1 MAGIK
6 FDVTLDSSQAAVS
19 AKEIQDIL
27 SQVVKTTENG
37 VASTKQYKAGLKALG
52 EEMKAQKKIIED
64 MGSDLKKAEESI
76 SETKKKIDDVT
87 KAGGAVRTA
96 NGQLLTVE
104 QLNKELQ
111 NQQQHYERI
120 KTDVSAATREM
131 EAMQVVQK
139 ILEDNA
145 VGLRTKMMQIRESMM
160 RMVDAGK
167 AGTPEFQRLA
177 QEAGILQRTL
187 KLAQAQMAYFADPN
201 RHLTTLK
208 TGLQGVAGAAGL
220 VTGVMGLFNENSE
233 KMAKIQ
239 TKVQSILAVVVG
251 LETTYNLIKKTS
263 NIMLAIEEVK
273 TWAIA
278 KARGVQAAATT
289 AATVAQE
296 GLNTAMKSNPV
307 GAMIALLATLGTA
320 IYTVVKAFTSETEA
334 EKKAREER
342 EAHTKAMREQR
353 EQWIN
358 SVAEMAGNEIANYQK
373 LRREWNSL
381 GNDMKAKE
389 KFIKDNQDAFHSL
402 GVSINSVS
410 DAERFLV
417 QNTDQV
423 VAAIMARAKAAAY
436 QELVTEEM
444 KKRTKEMLDSDTIK
458 GGKFKRVFK
467 EGQQLSAASI
477 SDIKRQ
483 YKINDET
490 GDYRVEDGKWV
501 LTKKGA
507 ARFNKGS
514 EEYAKNQRALVDQR
528 IEESEKT
535 IEKYNELLTKEI
547 EDSKK
552 KLKDAGIKEYKRESS
567 KPTGGSGGNKEVLK
581 TFQEL
586 SEEALKIQKNRIDA
600 EISAEKEYTKK
611 WEDLQR
617 QKISIQAEMSERQ
630 AKQTESS
637 ALKDLDKSYQGG
649 KSGLSEKEYQERR
662 LQIITDTEAHIAAI
676 RAKADK
682 DNADLVEK
690 RMKRE
695 DERAKKERQNQIEF
709 LKAYGDMEQQ
719 RLAIAQE
726 YEEKIA
732 AETDP
737 MKRAQL
743 NLDKEKALEELNTKQ
758 VQESIDWQGVFSDLQ
773 GHTRDYLVGLR
784 DQLQNLLNTGS
795 LPVDQMAVIQQKIQE
810 INGEISKQNG
820 LFSFVGDRQREY
832 NRLVE
837 ESANA
842 QERLTKA
849 KEAESFAEVDV
860 RSAQE
865 EINQYLTSLGKEA
878 VTSFDSSILEGL
890 DENSEEYK
898 QMSALLSVLA
908 TSEGRLNEARQK
920 TAKATNDAV
929 NAENRAQRSSSQAVA
944 DWFSDAQQFIT
955 EKGIDQLPALFD
967 SIGLSSVSDKLGKG
981 LSGFNNAA
989 GAASD
994 FASHNYIGAA
1004 VKAIGAIK
1012 DFGSA
1017 LGIGGGN
1024 AAEIQRTIERLT
1036 ERNNRLIQSLDD
1048 LKDVMEKQGGAMLV
1062 KSYDKGYALQK
1073 EINEN
1078 YKAMAQAQASYHHAH
1093 GSWNSYWG
1101 GFSAQEIQN
1110 LSGQIGRTWNGDIW
1124 GLTPEEM
1131 KILRSNV
1138 DMWEKIG
1145 STGKGGYGGRVQ
1157 EYLNSYIE
1165 QAGKLEELTESL
1177 YDGLTQISFDSLYG
1191 SFVSTLTD
1199 MDKSAEDLAEDFEG
1213 YMRNA
1218 VISSMAAEKYRPLLE
1233 NWRKGFAAAM
1243 EDGLLT
1249 EAERKALYEEGGTFI
1264 DKVTGERTSYQGWNT
1279 ITNMALADREALKNL
1294 QGWSSSYSQ
1303 SASSKAFGAMSQD
1316 TAEELNGRFT
1326 ALQIAGESINTQMV
1340 LAVES
1345 LNALSANS
1353 STSNTAVTEMRN
1365 MMTMTNSYLEDM
1377 VKYAKMTYNSFGEKL
1392 DTIAANTR

>member
-220 VTGVMGLFNENSE
+220 VTGVMGLFNNNSE
-233 KMAKIQ
+233 KMAQIQ

-289 AATVAQE
+289 AAAVAQE

-334 EKKAREER
+334 EKEAREER

-381 GNDMKAKE
+381 GDDMKAKE

-586 SEEALKIQKNRIDA
+586 SEEALKIQKSRIDA

-630 AKQTESS
+630 AKLTESS

-649 KSGLSEKEYQERR
+649 KSGMSEKEYQERR

-967 SIGLSSVSDKLGKG
+967 SIGLGSVSDKLGKG

-989 GAASD
+989 GAAAD
-994 FASHNYIGAA
+994 FASGNYIGAA

-1024 AAEIQRTIERLT
+1024 AVEVARTTAKLT
-1036 ERNNRLIQSLDD
+1036 EINEKLADRIDD
-1048 LKDVMEKQGGAMLV
+1048 LKDAIGDSAGER
-1062 KSYDKGYALQK
+1062 SRYAYEQALKAQE
-1073 EINEN
+1073 EINKNSLEIL
-1078 YKAMAQAQASYHHAH
+1078 QAQMGYHNAHHSNAYYMDDSRIAGYNADAQNAFKAAGVTAST
-1093 GSWNSYWG
+1093 
-1101 GFSAQEIQN
+1101 I
-1110 LSGQIGRTWNGDIW
+1110 NGLQSIYN
-1124 GLTPEEM
+1124 LTPEQLKAIKDFAPDLWQYLVE
-1131 KILRSNV
+1131 
-1138 DMWEKIG
+1138 
-1145 STGKGGYGGRVQ
+1145 TGKYDKSKYWESVV
-1157 EYLNSYIE
+1157 EN
-1165 QAGKLEELTESL
+1165 AGKVTELTEKMQHN
-1177 YDGLTQISFDSLYG
+1177 LTQTSWSSLRDGFLDTLSDLESSSEDFAKSFEDMMYKALVNTHVLNDSFDDWLKDWY
-1191 SFVSTLTD
+1191 
-1199 MDKSAEDLAEDFEG
+1199 
-1213 YMRNA
+1213 
-1218 VISSMAAEKYRPLLE
+1218 
-1233 NWRKGFAAAM
+1233 
-1243 EDGLLT
+1243 
-1249 EAERKALYEEGGTFI
+1249 ERYAKALEGANTEELSKLEKEYT
-1264 DKVTGERTSYQGWNT
+1264 DKRDDLK
-1279 ITNMALADREALKNL
+1279 NMANSIADTVGYA
-1294 QGWSSSYSQ
+1294 GGSYSQ

-1353 STSNTAVTEMRN
+1353 STSSTAVTEMRN